1 MKFVIDNAFKS
12 IFRNPKDTILILL
25 NMILCTAAVF
35 VFVQNYYYL
44 NEHVSDYFSNAE
56 VARNYIVDL
65 SVSNRHLYLDDCKN
79 MTPMYYVGIDVY
91 KEIEKNR
98 NVFFFDFIDTCIEK
112 DSFLNNDKLKD
123 FSVFDDTYDTEI
135 INCLFLSGRAFE
147 ALGLELDEG
156 RAFTDNDITNNSPDS
171 PVAVILGSDYKG
183 VYKIGDKID
192 YKSDG
197 MNDCAEVVGFLKADN
212 CYRLKE
218 QSNNLNRHMIFPVSF
233 FPRDFNK
240 EIKQN
245 INNHSYIH
253 TDDPDLDLQTYVNG
267 ITTKYGFYTLR
278 LEPIDGIEI
287 SEAKDVSMKNVA
299 LIAALALI
307 GSIICILSLTMI
319 LYNRAVRNRAKY
331 CILMC
336 AGIPLYK
343 VNASIALEMLFM
355 LILSVFP
362 TIGLSI
368 YEYGE
373 FMIPIW
379 QLFAFTIPIMAA
391 SLLPTF
397 AVNRRINLDMLIR
410 NKIV

>member
-1 MKFVIDNAFKS
+1 MRFVIDNAFRS

-25 NMILCTAAVF
+25 NMIICTAVVF

-56 VARNYIVDL
+56 VARNYGVEL

-79 MTPMYYVGIDVY
+79 QTPMYYVGNEVY
-91 KEIEKNR
+91 KEIEKDPD
-98 NVFFFDFIDTCIEK
+98 VYFYDFT
-112 DSFLNNDKLKD
+112 DSGIVRDDFSDKDKLKG
-123 FSVFDDTYDTEI
+123 FSRFDSDYEAEVVDI
-135 INCLFLSGRAFE
+135 LIFSGRAFD
-147 ALGLELDEG
+147 ALGLEVDEG
-156 RAFTDNDITNNSPDS
+156 RAFTDDDLNNNNPDS
-171 PVAVILGSDYKG
+171 PVGVILGSDYKG
-183 VYKIGDKID
+183 IYKIGDKIE
-192 YKSDG
+192 YSDNG
-197 MNDCAEVVGFLKADN
+197 MNDCAEVIGFLKADSS
-212 CYRLKE
+212 YRFVERSLD
-218 QSNNLNRHMIFPVSF
+218 LDRHMIFPVD
-233 FPRDFNK
+233 FPRRPK
-240 EIKQN
+240 SN
-245 INNHSYIH
+245 IRQGVNDHGFIH

-267 ITTKYGFYTLR
+267 ITAKYGFYTLM
-278 LEPIDGIEI
+278 LDPIDGIEI

-307 GSIICILSLTMI
+307 GSVICILSLTMI

-343 VNASIALEMLFM
+343 LNASIALEMLFM

-362 TIGLSI
+362 TIALSM

>member
-1 MKFVIDNAFKS
+1 MRFVIDNAFRS

-25 NMILCTAAVF
+25 NMIICTAVVF

-56 VARNYIVDL
+56 IAKNYRVDL
-65 SVSNRHLYLDDCKN
+65 SVSNLHLYADDCKN
-79 MTPMYYVGIDVY
+79 MTPMYYVGNEVY
-91 KEIEKNR
+91 KEIEKNT
-98 NVFFFDFIDTCIEK
+98 NVYFYDFYESRTETDR
-112 DSFLNNDKLKD
+112 FLNNDKLED
-123 FSVFDDTYDTEI
+123 FSYFDSDYDAKV
-135 INCLFLSGRAFE
+135 INELFVSGRAFD
-147 ALGLELDEG
+147 ALGLEVDEG
-156 RAFTDNDITNNSPDS
+156 RTFTDNDQINNSLDS
-171 PVAVILGSDYKG
+171 PVGVILGSDYKG
-183 VYKIGDKID
+183 IYKIGEKIE
-192 YKSDG
+192 YSSNG
-197 MNDCAEVVGFLKADN
+197 MKDCAEVIGFLKADSCFSFYN
-212 CYRLKE
+212 
-218 QSNNLNRHMIFPVSF
+218 QSLNLNSYIIFPNT
-233 FPRDFNK
+233 FPRDFER
-240 EIKQN
+240 EIKDA
-245 INNHSYIH
+245 ISNHELIH

-267 ITTKYGFYTLR
+267 ITTKYGFYTLK
-278 LEPIDGIEI
+278 LDPIDGIEI

-307 GSIICILSLTMI
+307 GSVICILSLTMI

-343 VNASIALEMLFM
+343 LNASISLEMLLM

-362 TIGLSI
+362 TIALSI

-373 FMIPIW
+373 FMVPIW

-391 SLLPTF
+391 ALIPTF